1 MNKINYQKLMEDL
14 IKENCIDKA
23 QTPSLLLHSCCGP
36 CSTYCIQTLAEYF
49 EVTVFYYNP
58 NIYPPEEYHMR
69 VNEQQRFINA
79 FSTKNPVHFVE
90 GRYDTE
96 MFYDMARGMEDVPE
110 GGERCFKCYRLRLE
124 ESAAYAKQN
133 AFDFFTT
140 TLSISPLKNA
150 QKLNEIGRDLENE
163 YKVRYLFSDFKKKEG
178 YKKSTEISKQYN
190 MYRQYYCGCVFS
202 KAQRDREIAQKEEI
216 TTV

>member
-1 MNKINYQKLMEDL
+1 
-14 IKENCIDKA
+14 
-23 QTPSLLLHSCCGP
+23 
-36 CSTYCIQTLAEYF
+36 
-49 EVTVFYYNP
+49 
-58 NIYPPEEYHMR
+58 MR
-69 VNEQQRFINA
+69 VNEQQRFINE
-79 FSTKNPVHFVE
+79 FPTKNPVHFVE

-96 MFYDMARGMEDVPE
+96 RFYDMARGMEDVPE

-133 AFDFFTT
+133 GFDFFTT

>member
-1 MNKINYQKLMEDL
+1 
-14 IKENCIDKA
+14 
-23 QTPSLLLHSCCGP
+23 
-36 CSTYCIQTLAEYF
+36 
-49 EVTVFYYNP
+49 
-58 NIYPPEEYHMR
+58 MR
-69 VNEQQRFINA
+69 VNEQQRFINE
-79 FSTKNPVHFVE
+79 FPTKKPVHFVE

-96 MFYDMARGMEDVPE
+96 RFYDMARGMEDVPE

-133 AFDFFTT
+133 SFDFFTT

-150 QKLNEIGRDLENE
+150 QKLNETGRELENE